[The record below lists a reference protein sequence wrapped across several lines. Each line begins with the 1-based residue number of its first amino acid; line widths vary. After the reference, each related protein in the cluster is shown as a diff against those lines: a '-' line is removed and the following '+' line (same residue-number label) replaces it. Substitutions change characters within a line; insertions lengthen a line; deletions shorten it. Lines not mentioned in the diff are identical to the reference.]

1 MFKRTSVAMLL
12 FTAAIAACTERAT
25 TATGAQEPPGS
36 SAPAPVAAPGVS
48 ATTPGLVTLVRD
60 RSLVCMV
67 NDQFMGR
74 AQIPVVVNGNTY
86 YGCCP
91 ACKERLTKEVS
102 IRTSVDPVSKKPV
115 DKALAS
121 IGQTESGSVLYFE
134 NERNLST
141 YSASKSN

>member
-1 MFKRTSVAMLL
+1 MFKTSVAMLL
-12 FTAAIAACTERAT
+12 FTTAMAACNERAAP
-25 TATGAQEPPGS
+25 TATGAQEPPVS
-36 SAPAPVAAPGVS
+36 SASAPAAAGVS
-48 ATTPGLVTLVRD
+48 ASPSGLVTLVRD

-74 AQIPVVVNGNTY
+74 AQIPTVVNGNTY

-91 ACKERLTKEVS
+91 ACKERLTKEASV
-102 IRTSVDPVSKKPV
+102 RTSVDPVSKKPV

-121 IGQTESGSVLYFE
+121 IGQTANGSVLYFE
-134 NERNLST
+134 NERNLAT